1 MNIKKVL
8 LITTL
13 IGVSSCNSCSNYYKI
28 NNNEKL
34 EDYLLQNKISFEKFQ
49 SLNNNKTIDNF

>member
-13 IGVSSCNSCSNYYKI
+13 IGVSSCNSCSKYYKI

-49 SLNNNKTIDNF
+49 SLNDNKNHR